1 MPSEIPTPPLVR
13 LSRLYCPSPCDLSLL
28 GCAGE
33 QPELALGMELCRCTE
48 LLFNP
53 ALGGRDGL
61 VAGVHELVAAQALSR
76 IGFDIDFEG
85 HFFFDRVQAIAQL
98 IKV

>member
-1 MPSEIPTPPLVR
+1 MAQCS
-13 LSRLYCPSPCDLSLL
+13 
-28 GCAGE
+28 GCIF
-33 QPELALGMELCRCTE
+33 T
-48 LLFNP
+48 
-53 ALGGRDGL
+53 
-61 VAGVHELVAAQALSR
+61 GVNRGAFGFFTALVAAQALSR

>member
-1 MPSEIPTPPLVR
+1 MAQRS
-13 LSRLYCPSPCDLSLL
+13 
-28 GCAGE
+28 
-33 QPELALGMELCRCTE
+33 
-48 LLFNP
+48 
-53 ALGGRDGL
+53 GRI
-61 VAGVHELVAAQALSR
+61 VAGVNRGAFGIFAAKVAAQALSR